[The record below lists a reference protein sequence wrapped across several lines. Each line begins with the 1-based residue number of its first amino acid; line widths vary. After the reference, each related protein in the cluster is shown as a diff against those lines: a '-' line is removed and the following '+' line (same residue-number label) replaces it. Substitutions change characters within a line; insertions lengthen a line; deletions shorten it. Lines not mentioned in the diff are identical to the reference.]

1 MTIEEALAASEAEP
15 VNDIFTVN
23 PESRTITVPDTEKI
37 FGVFNDGNT
46 ERKHFRCPK
55 VVGDNIL
62 VDNLRLLIM

>member
-46 ERKHFRCPK
+46 SGARR
-55 VVGDNIL
+55 
-62 VDNLRLLIM
+62 